1 MKERA
6 LGGQQ
11 VDWRQQEEPVRRVSV
26 LAAGP
31 RGRGDKWPFSLGRK
45 PKTPR
50 VVAWVPALRSS
61 FLTHKIK
68 VHILSRKLAKAN
80 SSRGSQLEEPQ
91 M

>member
-1 MKERA
+1 MKERS

-68 VHILSRKLAKAN
+68 VHIPSRKLAKAN
-80 SSRGSQLEEPQ
+80 RSRGGQLEEPQ